1 MNESDRIR
9 LLHMLDAAKEAV
21 AFAKGRERT
30 RLESDRMLALA
41 LIKEVEI
48 IGEAATRVSQEL
60 ADANPQI
67 PWAKAAGMR
76 NRLIHAYFDI
86 DFDILWETVV
96 TAVPALATETT
107 GIIRVIYLRPSP
119 APERFNKK
127 ASQTLTN

>member
-1 MNESDRIR
+1 
-9 LLHMLDAAKEAV
+9 MLDAAKEAL
-21 AFAKGRERT
+21 AFASGRERT
-30 RLESDRMLALA
+30 HLESNRMLALA

-48 IGEAATRVSQEL
+48 TGEAATRVSQEL

-96 TAVPALATETT
+96 TAVPALATE
-107 GIIRVIYLRPSP
+107 L
-119 APERFNKK
+119 ERLLESS
-127 ASQTLTN
+127 A

>member
-1 MNESDRIR
+1 
-9 LLHMLDAAKEAV
+9 
-21 AFAKGRERT
+21 
-30 RLESDRMLALA
+30 MLALA

-107 GIIRVIYLRPSP
+107 GIMRVIYLRVSS
-119 APERFNKK
+119 ALERFNKK

>member
-1 MNESDRIR
+1 MV
-9 LLHMLDAAKEAV
+9 EASP
-21 AFAKGRERT
+21 R
-30 RLESDRMLALA
+30 
-41 LIKEVEI
+41 
-48 IGEAATRVSQEL
+48 
-60 ADANPQI
+60 I
-67 PWAKAAGMR
+67 PWAKVAGMR

-127 ASQTLTN
+127 ASQTLTNRVRSGGGCDSQVRPRCACGSSA